1 VASGLQAKD
10 EVVGGPVTSF
20 AKDTRF
26 CLQNCLFIQYDA
38 AMSIDQIAFALPAV
52 LAVWL
57 SQSRSVALRRWACLL
72 GLGCMP
78 YWIYVALLAG
88 QWGMLALAGAFALGW
103 LKGLWVH
110 WLAPRR
116 REAVGSGLGTIQI
129 TPGTR

>member
-1 VASGLQAKD
+1 
-10 EVVGGPVTSF
+10 VTSF
-20 AKDTRF
+20 AKDDRAH
-26 CLQNCLFIQYDA
+26 LQNCLFIQYDA

-57 SQSRSVALRRWACLL
+57 SQSRSAALRRWACLL

-78 YWIYVALLAG
+78 YWIYGALLAG
-88 QWGMLALAGAFALGW
+88 QWGTLALAGAFALGW

-110 WLAPRR
+110 WLTPRR
-116 REAVGSGLGTIQI
+116 REAMGSGLGTIQI